1 MPKVKMMSGIAAIS
15 GKFGNMYFRTD
26 KRTGRISLC
35 HMPQRNVSVPQ
46 TPQQEAHKKR
56 FAAIA
61 KRVTELRQTYKRKTA
76 AQRRRGR
83 ERRHK
88 RAEHPAVRLEEKTPL
103 RPAVPQCLEAP

>member
-35 HMPQRNVSVPQ
+35 HMPQRKASAP
-46 TPQQEAHKKR
+46 TAQQEAHKKR

-61 KRVTELRQTYKRKTA
+61 KRVTELRQTYKRKTRKQLWKMASEAYDA
-76 AQRRRGR
+76 ANQ
-83 ERRHK
+83 
-88 RAEHPAVRLEEKTPL
+88 L
-103 RPAVPQCLEAP
+103 

>member
-61 KRVTELRQTYKRKTA
+61 KRVTELRQTYERKTRKQLWKIASEAYDA
-76 AQRRRGR
+76 ANQ
-83 ERRHK
+83 
-88 RAEHPAVRLEEKTPL
+88 L
-103 RPAVPQCLEAP
+103 

>member
-35 HMPQRNVSVPQ
+35 HMPQRNASVPQ

-61 KRVTELRQTYKRKTA
+61 KRVTELRQTNKRKTRKQLWKIASEAYDA
-76 AQRRRGR
+76 ANQ
-83 ERRHK
+83 
-88 RAEHPAVRLEEKTPL
+88 L
-103 RPAVPQCLEAP
+103 